1 MFPSCRI
8 CHRGN
13 LQPLL
18 PTRHWGGTEV
28 PGLSEGALAGWC
40 LCLPKWWWALQA
52 FRGEGSCYTVTGK
65 HWQPYRLCLWM
76 SWESSFR
83 KLFEVLHFPWCRE
96 ETQSH
101 RAAWLLIQSK
111 KRCWSKKGCS
121 IFYIRAALCSALL
134 TGKKSLCVSGGLA
147 CFDFWHCS
155 TAVIAV
161 RLLIASCIVWTY
173 PRTLTVP
180 AAVSTCLWDESL
192 GLLNPSWGGGRKA
205 QPQPLPVAFWG
216 AQVFS
221 DLLLFVCLWRSGSW
235 VVNEMNKWHQES

>member
-1 MFPSCRI
+1 MLRW
-8 CHRGN
+8 HRGAWVEWRGLGWVMSVLAKAMVN
-13 LQPLL
+13 TAGIQRWGLL
-18 PTRHWGGTEV
+18 LHST
-28 PGLSEGALAGWC
+28 
-40 LCLPKWWWALQA
+40 
-52 FRGEGSCYTVTGK
+52 YTVTGK
-65 HWQPYRLCLWM
+65 HWEPHHLCPWL

-83 KLFEVLHFPWCRE
+83 QLFEVLHFPWCRE

-111 KRCWSKKGCS
+111 KRCWSGKGCS

-147 CFDFWHCS
+147 CFDFWHCYR
-155 TAVIAV
+155 AVIAV

-192 GLLNPSWGGGRKA
+192 GLLNPS
-205 QPQPLPVAFWG
+205 
-216 AQVFS
+216 
-221 DLLLFVCLWRSGSW
+221 
-235 VVNEMNKWHQES
+235 